1 MKQPFEFIPVAQR
14 KTIFFSVL
22 VWTLVLLLASQLLNS
37 PLINFNAPAGIIS
50 LELARSPYVTR
61 LIVDSWDY
69 NARISAAFGL
79 GFDFLFLVSYAVA
92 FSLALLLQA
101 RKTMGVISAFGDAM
115 AWIVLL
121 AAFLDMV
128 ENIGLFISLN
138 GHFSFLWS
146 ELSFWCATIKF
157 TILSLTILLLILGLF
172 MSRKPLSQEA

>member
-14 KTIFFSVL
+14 RTIFFSVL
-22 VWTLVLLLASQLLNS
+22 LWTLILLLVSQILNS
-37 PLINFNAPAGIIS
+37 PLMTANAPAGIIS

-61 LIVDSWDY
+61 MIVDSWDY
-69 NARISAAFGL
+69 NTRLSAAFVL
-79 GFDFLFLVSYAVA
+79 GFDFLFLVSYAFA

-101 RKTMGVISAFGDAM
+101 RKTAGIISTFKDAM
-115 AWIVLL
+115 AWAVLL

-172 MSRKPLSQEA
+172 ISRKPVSQAT